1 MRNILIIIF
10 AILLNLGLY
19 IMIKCITNNEGEPFL
34 VLGTTMFNSS
44 LLFLIRT
51 YNKYENE

>member
-1 MRNILIIIF
+1 MKTILVTIF

-19 IMIKCITNNEGEPFL
+19 IMIKRVADDNGGCFL
-34 VLGTTMFNSS
+34 VLGTFMFNSS

-51 YNKYENE
+51 YKNK